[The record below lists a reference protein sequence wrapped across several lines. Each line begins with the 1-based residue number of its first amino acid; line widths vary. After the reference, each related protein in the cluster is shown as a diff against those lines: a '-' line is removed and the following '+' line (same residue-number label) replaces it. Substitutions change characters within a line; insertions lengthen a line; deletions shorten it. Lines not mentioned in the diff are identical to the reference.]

1 MKQWVLSVALVVL
14 LSPGVVLAE
23 KEGAVREKGGNSE
36 ANFEKAKARK
46 IEDLKS
52 LLACV
57 EAANNREMMRG
68 CREQIGKRREMEDKR
83 AKLHKIQEQKQRLEE
98 RERKLQGEAAK

>member
-1 MKQWVLSVALVVL
+1 MKRWIWSIALVL
-14 LSPGVVLAE
+14 LLAPGLVLAE
-23 KEGAVREKGGNSE
+23 KEGGVREKSGNSE

-57 EAANNREMMRG
+57 EAASNREMMRS
-68 CREQIGKRREMEDKR
+68 CREQLGKRREMEDKK

-98 RERKLQGEAAK
+98 RERKLQGDAAK